1 MMTWES
7 IFLLRNEIFVS
18 LLIVLLLVLKLLDVD
33 KRTVVLLRI
42 MNWLLFVNLLI
53 SLIPNETT
61 SLFMGFFRT
70 SALTGLE
77 KGIINFGVLLIS
89 LLSTKWFHRH
99 SEMVIEFFVLILSS
113 LVGTYL
119 MISSGH
125 VLMLYLGIEMSTI
138 PVAGLANFH
147 KYERRSSEAGIKF
160 ILSSAFSTGI
170 LLYGISMLYGAY
182 GNLDFDFL
190 RASLRPDLLTTLG
203 FAFIMGGLFFKMSAV
218 PFHLWTADVY
228 EGSPIPVTN
237 YLSVISK
244 GAIVF
249 VFVSVLVTVFENIR
263 EQWQEI
269 ITLAAIL
276 SMTVGNLFAMR
287 QKNLKRFMA
296 FSSISQVGFILVG
309 VTGYNV
315 LSLDSTVY
323 FMLIYMLSNVVCFG
337 VIGAVADTTRKEDL
351 DAIKGLYKT
360 NPTFGIVFSLALFS
374 LAGIPPT
381 SGFFGKLLLLT
392 SSMSSGM
399 YLLVGIAGLNMV
411 LSLYNYLRVI
421 RRIFFEKADMQY
433 RIIRTPLMMTTLIV
447 ASVAIVAVGYIPYI
461 YSYVDSI
468 VKVLFR

>member
-18 LLIVLLLVLKLLDVD
+18 LMILLVLVLKLFEVD
-33 KRTVVLLRI
+33 KRTVLLLRLV
-42 MNWLLFVNLLI
+42 NWLLLVNLLI
-53 SLIPNETT
+53 SLIPTEPAT
-61 SLFMGFFRT
+61 LFSGFFRT
-70 SALTGLE
+70 SALVGLE

-89 LLSTKWFHRH
+89 LLATKWFHRH
-99 SEMVIEFFVLILSS
+99 SDLVVEFFVLMLSS

-138 PVAGLANFH
+138 PIAALSNFH

-182 GNLDFDFL
+182 GNLDYDFL
-190 RASLRPDLLTTLG
+190 RATIRPDLLTTLG

-263 EQWQEI
+263 GQWQQI

-309 VTGYNV
+309 VTGYNI

-337 VIGAVADTTRKEDL
+337 VIGAVADTTRKENMDV
-351 DAIKGLYKT
+351 IKGLYKT
-360 NPTFGIVFSLALFS
+360 NPTFGIVFSIALFS

-399 YLLVGIAGLNMV
+399 YVLVAVAGLNMV
-411 LSLYNYLRVI
+411 LSLYNYLRII
-421 RRIFFEKADMQY
+421 RRIFFDKPEVEFKV
-433 RIIRTPLMMTTLIV
+433 IRTPLMMATLIS
-447 ASVAIVAVGYIPYI
+447 ASVAIVLVGYIPYV

-468 VKVLFR
+468 VRALFE

>member
-1 MMTWES
+1 MTWES

-18 LLIVLLLVLKLLDVD
+18 VLILFLLVLKLFDVD
-33 KRTVVLLRI
+33 KRTVLLLRL
-42 MNWLLFVNLLI
+42 MNWLLLVNLLI
-53 SLIPNETT
+53 SLIPTDPAT
-61 SLFMGFFRT
+61 LFTGFFRT
-70 SALTGLE
+70 SALIGLE

-89 LLSTKWFHRH
+89 LLATKWFHRH
-99 SEMVIEFFVLILSS
+99 SDMVVEFFVLLLSS

-138 PVAGLANFH
+138 PVAALSNFH

-160 ILSSAFSTGI
+160 ILSSAFSSGI
-170 LLYGISMLYGAY
+170 LLYGISLLYGAY
-182 GNLDFDFL
+182 GNLDYDFL
-190 RASLRPDLLTTLG
+190 RASLKPDLLTTLG

-263 EQWQEI
+263 GQWQQI

-337 VIGAVADTTRKEDL
+337 VIGAVADTTRRENMD
-351 DAIKGLYKT
+351 IVKGLFKT
-360 NPTFGIVFSLALFS
+360 NPTFAVVFSIALFS

-399 YLLVGIAGLNMV
+399 YLLVGVAGINMV
-411 LSLYNYLRVI
+411 LSLYNYLRI
-421 RRIFFEKADMQY
+421 IKRIFFDKSEMNFK
-433 RIIRTPLMMTTLIV
+433 IIRTPLMMSTLIC
-447 ASVAIVAVGYIPYI
+447 ASVAIVFVGYVPFV

-468 VKVLFR
+468 VQALFR